1 MADIALKFAQI
12 SLRENS
18 SQNDITASLQAG
30 VLAEARAP
38 AGGLRY
44 FRCFTCGKE
53 DIVDIASH
61 IQQLSHRNFLAWDV
75 IKLEHPKPALLH
87 LLPEDVRLAKLG
99 GHVEAVSKTFSSFQC
114 KVCQGKKPFSGL
126 MPLLQHLSGKEHKK
140 ALDRAKWST
149 QATRSQPAA
158 QPAPIPS
165 TSAFS
170 PSSPQAVPVAE
181 PSSSVLA
188 PPAHRRLVSDSLG
201 IVKAEVEKN
210 LRRGVVT
217 VAEKT
222 ETHTSY
228 FCESC
233 RAPLTGDE
241 PLRQHV
247 MGKTH
252 KKKAKEVDSVALDP
266 EPMRPP
272 LPRSLPVINPM
283 WQFPWNVRPAPYP
296 RQPDAGVYKNLTIPR
311 GIVYIFNYYF
321 SDTQSVRSG
330 ATIDTYNMKELF
342 VRMGYHVK
350 VHEELSKAATE
361 ERLYAIQ
368 SDVVLDYYDSFIM
381 IFLSHGKDD
390 TVFYTEDREMMSL
403 DDVRYFFVDGK
414 CPRLKNKPKLFLANF
429 CRGTLEETR
438 KYETDYSGSDE
449 SVEAPKDMATIYASI
464 KKFMAVRDSE
474 KGTVFVQALCQVLAE
489 YAHELELHELYH
501 KLCSAMREREGT
513 TPEYQN
519 YFFKKFFFN
528 PVLIE
533 GPPKA

>member
-1 MADIALKFAQI
+1 MADILHKFNQI

-18 SQNDITASLQAG
+18 SQHDINESLKAG

-44 FRCFTCGKE
+44 FHCFTCGKE
-53 DIVDIASH
+53 NIFDIASH
-61 IQQLSHRNFLAWDV
+61 IQQLSHRNSLAWVV
-75 IKLEHPKPALLH
+75 IKLDHPSPALLH
-87 LLPEDVRLAKLG
+87 LLPEDVRLAKLD
-99 GHVEAVSKTFSSFQC
+99 GHVEAVSRTVFSFQC
-114 KVCQGKKPFSGL
+114 KVCLGKRPFSGL

-140 ALDRAKWST
+140 ALDRT
-149 QATRSQPAA
+149 TRSPPVA
-158 QPAPIPS
+158 QPAPILS
-165 TSAFS
+165 THAFS
-170 PSSPQAVPVAE
+170 PPSSTYPFGQQAVPVTE
-181 PSSSVLA
+181 PPPSVLA
-188 PPAHRRLVSDSLG
+188 PPSLVCDNLD
-201 IVKAEVEKN
+201 IVKAEVEKS
-210 LRRGVVT
+210 LRCGVVT
-217 VAEKT
+217 VVEKT

-228 FCESC
+228 FCKSC

-252 KKKAKEVDSVALDP
+252 KKKTKESQVDSVALDP
-266 EPMRPP
+266 EPMRPLMP
-272 LPRSLPVINPM
+272 LSPPVMNPI
-283 WQFPWNVRPAPYP
+283 WQFPWNVKPAPYS
-296 RQPDAGVYKNLTIPR
+296 RLPDAGVYKNLSVPR

-330 ATIDTYNMKELF
+330 ATVDTYNLKELF

-350 VHEELSKAATE
+350 VHEELSKEATE
-361 ERLYAIQ
+361 ERLCAIQ
-368 SDVVLDYYDSFIM
+368 SDAVLDHYDSFIM

-390 TVFYTEDREMMSL
+390 TVFYTEDRAMMSL

-429 CRGTLEETR
+429 CRGTVEERR
-438 KYETDYSGSDE
+438 KYETDYSGSGQTA
-449 SVEAPKDMATIYASI
+449 EAPQDMVTIYASI

-489 YAHELELHELYH
+489 YAHELELQELYN

-533 GPPKA
+533 GPPKP